1 MMMCSVPLHE
11 LLTELVAELVL
22 SCSASTMS
30 PGLSS
35 LPLPSLTPPP
45 SNLNHVFHL
54 LVPPYFPAINQLP
67 VPPRH
72 LAAAAPGPPCPLRGP
87 GFILLS
93 NKPLSHC
100 LKSYLASHYLY
111 FHCTCTPKPGIHM
124 RLQHYFPIA
133 KIHIFLI
140 DKRLMGP
147 GGTFNRIILPLSR
160 LRTCQIHFAFPWSFR
175 PLGLIRSVRRQAPL
189 CLLPW

>member
-1 MMMCSVPLHE
+1 MTLLRFLLPREAPRGGAAVGERLIVMMCSVPLHE

-111 FHCTCTPKPGIHM
+111 FPLYLYTKAWNPYATSALFSNSKNTPFSH
-124 RLQHYFPIA
+124 
-133 KIHIFLI
+133 
-140 DKRLMGP
+140 
-147 GGTFNRIILPLSR
+147 
-160 LRTCQIHFAFPWSFR
+160 
-175 PLGLIRSVRRQAPL
+175 
-189 CLLPW
+189 